1 MTLLELL
8 RHLPPVRC
16 SSSELSSVL
25 ADLLLITNQSVT
37 MSRHNTSHSVLLLSL
52 SFFVLFFLSLS
63 SSCHGAKYRVTS
75 QVFMRFRHG
84 SQPLGKVVFGLFGED
99 APKTVENFRT
109 LCTEGIEGRTYA
121 GTRIHR
127 IIERFLI
134 QGGDLVS
141 DDGNGAVSIYG
152 ETFEDENTSINHTGP
167 GFLGMAN
174 RGPDTNGCQF
184 YVTAMAT
191 PWLDG
196 KHTIFGKVVE
206 EQGIIHAIEKV
217 KTDSDDRPL
226 APVII
231 TECGDEPLNAPFF
244 VSDDPYE

>member
-1 MTLLELL
+1 MSQV
-8 RHLPPVRC
+8 PPTTATHCIRVP
-16 SSSELSSVL
+16 
-25 ADLLLITNQSVT
+25 SVT
-37 MSRHNTSHSVLLLSL
+37 MTRQRPYRFLLRLL
-52 SFFVLFFLSLS
+52 AIAAVLS
-63 SSCHGAKYRVTS
+63 SCDAATYRVTS
-75 QVFMRFRHG
+75 QVYMKFRHG
-84 SQPLGKVVFGLFGED
+84 TQPLGKVVFGLFGED
-99 APKTVENFRT
+99 APKTVENFRQ
-109 LCTEGIEGRTYA
+109 LCIDGVDGMSYTGTY
-121 GTRIHR
+121 IHR

-134 QGGDLVS
+134 QGGDVVS
-141 DDGNGAVSIYG
+141 GDGNGAISIYG
-152 ETFEDENTSINHTGP
+152 PFFEDENTSINHTGP

-217 KTDSDDRPL
+217 KTDSDDSPL
-226 APVII
+226 KPVVI
-231 TECGDEPLNAPFF
+231 TECGDEPLKKPFT

>member
-1 MTLLELL
+1 
-8 RHLPPVRC
+8 
-16 SSSELSSVL
+16 
-25 ADLLLITNQSVT
+25 
-37 MSRHNTSHSVLLLSL
+37 MSGHYTSHFVLLLLLLASL
-52 SFFVLFFLSLS
+52 AA
-63 SSCHGAKYRVTS
+63 SCEGAKYRVTS
-75 QVFMRFRHG
+75 QVFMKFRHG
-84 SQPLGKVVFGLFGED
+84 NEPMGKVVIGLFGED
-99 APKTVENFRT
+99 APKTVDNFRA
-109 LCTEGIEGRTYA
+109 LCIRGIGGRTYA

-141 DDGNGAVSIYG
+141 DDGSGAISIYG
-152 ETFEDENTSINHTGP
+152 EYFEDENMSINHTGP

-217 KTDSDDRPL
+217 KTDSDDHPL
-226 APVII
+226 KSVYI
-231 TECGDEPLNAPFF
+231 TECGDEPMNAPFV